1 MIGEWLLGA
10 ERASARFDSRT
21 AFRVSAPHDDLTGGA
36 EWQEI
41 VAAPLLG
48 ALGESRWHTAMELRS
63 KRVDGAWQAAA
74 WGTLVGTLQQP
85 WCGIEPTGLTVAVRV
100 GAVVDFDES
109 RAVRCTVML
118 DVPDLAEQAGQ
129 RLVRRPLGDPARWPV
144 PSDDRASADVDDEQS
159 AATLA
164 VVMAMQSALHDS
176 ARTRSEMLAAPH
188 LAYWHD
194 DFVWAGPGGIGTTV
208 GAAAFV
214 DCHQLPFRA
223 SLPDRVGGGALPS
236 SPAGGAAGH
245 FVKFADG
252 RFAVTG
258 GWPSVTA
265 THGNDGWLGLPAT
278 GRRVTLRVFDFYEV
292 VAGRI
297 AMNWVFIDLVDFL
310 RQIGQLPTLAAATK
324 VSTKGS
330 TP

>member
-1 MIGEWLLGA
+1 
-10 ERASARFDSRT
+10 
-21 AFRVSAPHDDLTGGA
+21 
-36 EWQEI
+36 
-41 VAAPLLG
+41 
-48 ALGESRWHTAMELRS
+48 
-63 KRVDGAWQAAA
+63 
-74 WGTLVGTLQQP
+74 
-85 WCGIEPTGLTVAVRV
+85 
-100 GAVVDFDES
+100 VVDLDES

-129 RLVRRPLGDPARWPV
+129 RLVRRPLGDASRWPL
-144 PSDDRASADVDDEQS
+144 PIGERANADVDDKQS

-164 VVMAMQSALHDS
+164 VVKAMQSALHDS

-214 DCHQLPFRA
+214 DGHQLPFRA

-236 SPAGGAAGH
+236 SAAGAVGH

-252 RFAVTG
+252 HFAVTG

-265 THGNDGWLGLPAT
+265 THGGDGWLGLPAT
-278 GRRVTLRVFDFYEV
+278 GKRITLRVFDFYEV

-310 RQIGQLPTLAAATK
+310 RQIGQLPALAAANQS
-324 VSTKGS
+324 STKGS
-330 TP
+330 TR